1 MSSPQPDPVLFL
13 HGQPGGARDW
23 DRVSAQIGSRAVTL
37 AIDRP
42 GWRAGTPPT
51 DLAGNADAALHA
63 LDTAGAERAT
73 VVGHSLGGAVAA
85 WLAAEYPE
93 RVSRLVLAAPAANCA
108 ALVPLDYWLARPL
121 AGELVG
127 APVMAG
133 AGLALG
139 ALRVRRRVADLLE
152 VDEPYLEATARGL
165 RTPAAWRAFAA
176 DQRMLVR
183 GLPELEE
190 RLARIQAPTTI
201 VAGSA
206 DRVVPLSSA
215 RRLQETIRGSEL
227 IVLPG
232 AGHLLTQRQASE
244 LAEIILGETYAVRR
258 PDSA

>member
-1 MSSPQPDPVLFL
+1 MSPLHRDPVLFL
-13 HGQPGGARDW
+13 HGQPGSARDW
-23 DRVSAQIGSRAVTL
+23 DRVIALVGSRAPTL

-42 GWRAGTPPT
+42 GWRRGTPPS
-51 DLAGNADAALHA
+51 DLAGNSTAALEALDAA
-63 LDTAGAERAT
+63 GAQRAI

-85 WLAAEYPE
+85 WLAAEHPE

-133 AGLALG
+133 AGLAL
-139 ALRVRRRVADLLE
+139 AAAAVRRRVAGLLE

-176 DQRMLVR
+176 DQRMLVG
-183 GLPELEE
+183 GLPQLEE
-190 RLARIQAPTTI
+190 RLARIQVPTTI

-206 DRVVPLSSA
+206 DRIVPLSSA
-215 RRLQETIRGSEL
+215 RILQKTIPGSEL
-227 IVLPG
+227 IVLAG
-232 AGHLLTQRQASE
+232 AGHLLTQRQAGE
-244 LAEIILGETYAVRR
+244 LTEIILRDVSQSGAG
-258 PDSA
+258 D